1 MQLTETVKLK
11 LNKEQLQLINYAMD
25 EYICAVNNTVS
36 LAVSGTDI
44 SKFGSGDIVANI
56 PSACKNQAIRDA
68 KSIVKKHYKA
78 CHKAVLKNHKLIKQH
93 KDIRVTTPNLPIV
106 KRKICYWNNQNFE
119 ILDNGNIKFPVMI
132 MVSLNA

>member
-1 MQLTETVKLK
+1 MQLSETVKLK

-25 EYICAVNNTVS
+25 EYICAVNNIVS

-68 KSIVKKHYKA
+68 KSI
-78 CHKAVLKNHKLIKQH
+78 
-93 KDIRVTTPNLPIV
+93 
-106 KRKICYWNNQNFE
+106 
-119 ILDNGNIKFPVMI
+119 M
-132 MVSLNA
+132 